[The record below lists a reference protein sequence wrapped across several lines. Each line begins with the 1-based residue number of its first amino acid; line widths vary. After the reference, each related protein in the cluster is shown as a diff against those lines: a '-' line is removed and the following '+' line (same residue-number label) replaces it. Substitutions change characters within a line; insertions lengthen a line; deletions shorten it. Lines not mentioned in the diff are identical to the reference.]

1 VGYNAR
7 MLASVGGALLGLLVG
22 LRHAFEP
29 DHLTAVSTLVAD
41 AAGARRGALLGVIW
55 GLGHTASLVL
65 VGALLLATGA
75 ALPARAAAAFELAV
89 ALMLVVL
96 GARALWL
103 AARAGRH
110 GTPSRHRHGAAWHA
124 HAGPDEHL
132 HVAGRIFA
140 LRPLIVGL
148 VHGLAGSGALTALA
162 FAELPD
168 LPSRIVYIV
177 LFGLGSVLGM
187 AVASGAVGA
196 SLRRAAP
203 TTHRRR
209 AFAVASGALSIAL
222 GIAWAIPELGAL
234 A

>member
-1 VGYNAR
+1 MGYNAR
-7 MLASVGGALLGLLVG
+7 MLVSAGGALLGLLVG

-29 DHLTAVSTLVAD
+29 DHLTAVSTLAAD
-41 AAGARRGALLGVIW
+41 AAGARRGTMLGVIW
-55 GLGHTASLVL
+55 GIGHTAALVI

-75 ALPARAAAAFELAV
+75 ALPARTEAAFELAV

-96 GARALWL
+96 GVRSLWIGARD
-103 AARAGRH
+103 
-110 GTPSRHRHGAAWHA
+110 GTRGSTNRHRHGSVEHA

-132 HVAGRIFA
+132 HLAGRTFA

-148 VHGLAGSGALTALA
+148 VHGLAGSGALTALV

-168 LPSRIVYIV
+168 LASRIVYIV
-177 LFGLGSVLGM
+177 LFGLGSSLGM
-187 AVASGAVGA
+187 AVASGAVGV
-196 SLRRAAP
+196 SLRHAAR

-209 AFAVASGALSIAL
+209 VFAVASGALSIGL
-222 GIAWAIPELGAL
+222 GIAWAIPELGAI

>member
-7 MLASVGGALLGLLVG
+7 MLASAGGVLLGLLVG

-29 DHLTAVSTLVAD
+29 DHLTAVSTLVTEAS
-41 AAGARRGALLGVIW
+41 GARRGTILGIIW
-55 GLGHTASLVL
+55 GLGHTAALVI

-75 ALPARAAAAFELAV
+75 ALPARAESLFELAV
-89 ALMLVVL
+89 ALMLIVL

-103 AARAGRH
+103 GARDGRR
-110 GTPSRHRHGAAWHA
+110 GATPPHRHGADWHA

-132 HVAGRIFA
+132 HLAGRTFA
-140 LRPLIVGL
+140 LRPLLVGL
-148 VHGLAGSGALTALA
+148 VHGLAGSGALTALV

-196 SLRRAAP
+196 SLWRAAP
-203 TTHRRR
+203 TLHRQR
-209 AFAVASGALSIAL
+209 AFAVASGALSIGL
-222 GIAWAIPELGAL
+222 GIAWAIPELGAI